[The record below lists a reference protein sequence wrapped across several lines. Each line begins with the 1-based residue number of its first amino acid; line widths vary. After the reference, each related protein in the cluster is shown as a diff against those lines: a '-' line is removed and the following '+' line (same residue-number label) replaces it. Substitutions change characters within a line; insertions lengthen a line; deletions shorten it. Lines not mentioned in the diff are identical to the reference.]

1 MKEEVALELLSYLV
15 PNWMRDATAWNCRT
29 SPTEMLLEDIGRKR
43 GAVLIKGASTCKK
56 PLKS

>member
-1 MKEEVALELLSYLV
+1 LDARRYRVEL
-15 PNWMRDATAWNCRT
+15 PDITD
-29 SPTEMLLEDIGRKR
+29 EMLLEDIGRKR